1 MLSKSDTKINFL
13 IAFHTTHMAR
23 QSREVERTSGIIM
36 NLKVIPIRGGSR
48 YQRERWSID
57 AIYVS
62 QEPRSV
68 GCQAHN
74 FSSEAGCCQLFSRNP
89 GQRVA

>member
-48 YQRERWSID
+48 Y
-57 AIYVS
+57 
-62 QEPRSV
+62 
-68 GCQAHN
+68 
-74 FSSEAGCCQLFSRNP
+74 
-89 GQRVA
+89 